1 MFKYITLLLSVF
13 CLSLLL
19 VPTSFAGVTHTK
31 IVVPKVIR
39 TLPPKK
45 VVKRK
50 KLSRNSIV
58 HTKIL
63 DSNLIDPNKVSF

>member
-1 MFKYITLLLSVF
+1 MIKYIPLLLSVF
-13 CLSLLL
+13 CLSLFLA
-19 VPTSFAGVTHTK
+19 PTSFASVKHTK

-45 VVKRK
+45 VFK
-50 KLSRNSIV
+50 KVAKSKMV

-63 DSNLIDPNKVSF
+63 DSNIIDPNKLSF